1 MFVVALLCAWSL
13 GEVSVEGQVHGG
25 LLYLLVVFEESVCVC
40 CQWGL
45 WLPACGVVVFRMVLA
60 QICVEVFVCL
70 EWCWLR
76 FVWRCLGCEVV
87 VLLHVFCCVW
97 CVSGLRMGAVASVW
111 VRASGCVNFF
121 LCCDASI
128 LV

>member
-1 MFVVALLCAWSL
+1 MWSRMCVVLSELCVS
-13 GEVSVEGQVHGG
+13 GEVWWQVLWCWWLPMGCGNLVVVSGVCAVHCVW
-25 LLYLLVVFEESVCVC
+25 LYLRRVCVCVVNGVCGCLLVV
-40 CQWGL
+40 
-45 WLPACGVVVFRMVLA
+45 WL
-60 QICVEVFVCL
+60 CL

-121 LCCDASI
+121 VL
-128 LV
+128 